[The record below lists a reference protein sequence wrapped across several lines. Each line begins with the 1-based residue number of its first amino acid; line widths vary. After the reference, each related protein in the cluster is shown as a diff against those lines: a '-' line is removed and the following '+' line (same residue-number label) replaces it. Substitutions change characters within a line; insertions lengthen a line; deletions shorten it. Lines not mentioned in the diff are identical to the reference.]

1 MAKVM
6 KKTAAG
12 HAACPAE
19 WTENRKDIDN
29 GDDFKCNTKIIVYIN

>member
-6 KKTAAG
+6 KNDCG
-12 HAACPAE
+12 HAARPAE

-29 GDDFKCNTKIIVYIN
+29 GDDFKCNTKSIVYIN